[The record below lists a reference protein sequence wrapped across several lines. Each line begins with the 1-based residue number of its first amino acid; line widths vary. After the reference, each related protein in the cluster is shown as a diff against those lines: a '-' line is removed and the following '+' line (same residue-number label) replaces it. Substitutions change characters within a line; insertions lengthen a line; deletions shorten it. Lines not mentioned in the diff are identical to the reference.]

1 MSTFQFLVEY
11 SLTHNFQR
19 IKKEYSYKFKK
30 FYIYHRGTSIMS
42 WLELNTLT
50 NAIQATANIRN
61 VKKYAKVNG
70 IFREVTK
77 LNQTKT

>member
-1 MSTFQFLVEY
+1 
-11 SLTHNFQR
+11 
-19 IKKEYSYKFKK
+19 
-30 FYIYHRGTSIMS
+30 MS

>member
-1 MSTFQFLVEY
+1 
-11 SLTHNFQR
+11 
-19 IKKEYSYKFKK
+19 
-30 FYIYHRGTSIMS
+30 MS

-61 VKKYAKVNG
+61 VKKCAKING
-70 IFREVTK
+70 IFSEVTK